1 MEILI
6 IALSVVFFLL
16 SGWLAFGLDRL
27 QGK

>member
-16 SGWLAFGLDRL
+16 SGWLVFGLDRL